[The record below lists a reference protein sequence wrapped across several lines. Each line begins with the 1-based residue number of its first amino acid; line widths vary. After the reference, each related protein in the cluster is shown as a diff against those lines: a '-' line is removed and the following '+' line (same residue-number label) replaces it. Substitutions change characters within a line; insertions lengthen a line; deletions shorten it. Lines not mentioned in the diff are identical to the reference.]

1 MDTTSQLTTGEE
13 TLERLLLLVEDLG
26 LVVDLDTTHGEVE
39 DGLHE
44 SDVEVVVDVDG
55 QVVEELLA
63 PGVLLLAVGNSVVG
77 LECLLEV
84 LRSAANLLGELLTSD
99 LLHEATA
106 RVVASVE
113 VQDVGGLGVENEADG
128 ELALVL
134 LLPHHAGDVI
144 TVAELVAESVT
155 VAV

>member
-55 QVVEELLA
+55 
-63 PGVLLLAVGNSVVG
+63 
-77 LECLLEV
+77 
-84 LRSAANLLGELLTSD
+84 
-99 LLHEATA
+99 
-106 RVVASVE
+106 
-113 VQDVGGLGVENEADG
+113 
-128 ELALVL
+128 
-134 LLPHHAGDVI
+134 
-144 TVAELVAESVT
+144 
-155 VAV
+155 